1 MTKRIVFTVR
11 FFYFCC
17 AMKYVYPTRF
27 YFLGI
32 CLSLLLACNSEIDKE
47 NKLINHNILSEC
59 NYAIQTSIVQ
69 DMVPAPVGS
78 RRYFYATVAAY
89 ESLQTFYSD
98 SQVSL
103 AGQYNG
109 LTPAPKPDTTSK
121 YCLDLV
127 ALSAH
132 TYVAERLVY
141 NADTIR
147 VFRAQKLKEYEQL
160 LSKQMFNNSIAFGD
174 SVGSHIVAWSKK
186 DSFAQFR
193 GKFYLSKNTNTKW
206 QPTPPDFTDAIEPYW
221 GRIRPAG
228 IKNVKDFKYEQPE
241 PYAKNKNSR
250 FYAITKQ
257 VYDEVNKKDSASLA
271 TAWYWDD
278 NPNASFHYGHATVNV
293 LKISPAGHWL
303 ALFSTVAKQK
313 KYNLI
318 QSAEGMV
325 RVAGTIFDAFITCWH
340 IKYETEYIRPIDA
353 VRQLIDSTWES
364 PIQTPAF
371 PEYPSGHT
379 VVSSSA
385 ATILTHLF
393 GEVSFT
399 DDSEEPFGL
408 GKRKFNSFREAANQ
422 ACISRLYGGI
432 HFIDAIEK
440 GKPIGNAI
448 GQYHIDFIKT
458 KK

>member
-1 MTKRIVFTVR
+1 MKNSNPIVLVVLFSVVHVL
-11 FFYFCC
+11 FQFCSVE
-17 AMKYVYPTRF
+17 KKDTD
-27 YFLGI
+27 
-32 CLSLLLACNSEIDKE
+32 NT
-47 NKLINHNILSEC
+47 LINNNVLSEC

-89 ESLQTFYSD
+89 EALQPFYSD

-109 LTPAPKPDTTSK
+109 LTAAPKPDTSTK

-132 TYVAERLVY
+132 TFVAERLVY

-147 VFRAQKLKEYEQL
+147 VFRAKKLEMYQKE
-160 LSKQMFNNSIAFGD
+160 LSKSMFENSIRFGD
-174 SVGSHIVAWSKK
+174 SVGSHIVKWSKK

-193 GKFYLSKNTNTKW
+193 GKFYLSKNRNDRW
-206 QPTPPDFTDAIEPYW
+206 QPTPPDFTDAIEPFW

-228 IKNVKDFKYEQPE
+228 IKDVRAFKYEQPE
-241 PYAKNKNSR
+241 SYSNKKTSR

-257 VYDEVNKKDSASLA
+257 VYDEVNKKDSVNLA

-278 NPNASFHYGHATVNV
+278 NPNASFHYGHATINV

-303 ALFSTVAKQK
+303 SLFSTVAKQK

-379 VVSSSA
+379 MVSSSA

-408 GKRKFNSFREAANQ
+408 GKRTFKNFREAANQ

-432 HFIDAIEK
+432 HFIDAIER
-440 GKPIGNAI
+440 GKPIGNAV
-448 GQYHIDFIKT
+448 GQYHIDHIHTRK
-458 KK
+458 

>member
-1 MTKRIVFTVR
+1 MKTNFIKPIWLLLIVGIAIIPSCNTKKETQH
-11 FFYFCC
+11 
-17 AMKYVYPTRF
+17 
-27 YFLGI
+27 
-32 CLSLLLACNSEIDKE
+32 SLLN
-47 NKLINHNILSEC
+47 NNVLSEC
-59 NYAIQTSIVQ
+59 NRAIQTSIVQ

-89 ESLQTFYSD
+89 EALQPFYAD

-109 LTPAPKPDTTSK
+109 LTISPQPDTNQF

-127 ALSAH
+127 AMSAH
-132 TYVAERLVY
+132 TFVAERLVY
-141 NADTIR
+141 NSDTIR
-147 VFRAQKLKEYEQL
+147 VFRSKQLAEYEKT
-160 LSKQMFNNSIAFGD
+160 LSKQMLERSIAYGD
-174 SVGSHIVAWSKK
+174 SVGSHIVKWSKT

-193 GKFYLSKNTNTKW
+193 GKFYLSKNSQTKW
-206 QPTPPDFTDAIEPYW
+206 QPTPPDFTDAIEPFW

-228 IKNVKDFKYEQPE
+228 IKDVKEFSYQQPE
-241 PYAKNKNSR
+241 PYSNRKDSR
-250 FYAITKQ
+250 FYKITKQ
-257 VYDEVNKKDSASLA
+257 VYDEVNKKDSTNLA

-278 NPNASFHYGHATVNV
+278 NPNASFHYGHATINV

-303 ALFSTVAKQK
+303 ALFSTVSKQK

-325 RVAGTIFDAFITCWH
+325 RVAGTVFDAFITCWH

-393 GEVSFT
+393 GEVSFI

-408 GKRKFNSFREAANQ
+408 GKRSFKNFREAANQ

-432 HFIDAIEK
+432 HFVDAIEN

-448 GQYHIDFIKT
+448 GQYHIDHIKT
-458 KK
+458 KKP